1 MRVVMDYTRQ
11 RSRKPKPEE
20 LYKILHSL
28 RVAYS
33 DLRVIVVHDQF
44 TQALDTLDML
54 DRAITYLVENIED
67 LESSYVDH
75 SDEIGDIANAQN

>member
-1 MRVVMDYTRQ
+1 MYYTRQ
-11 RSRKPKPEE
+11 RSRKPKPDE

-33 DLRVIVVHDQF
+33 DLRGIVVHDEF
-44 TQALDTLDML
+44 AQALDTLDML